1 MNATMELQKTMSL
14 LASQGRTEEAQE
26 VQNAIDTIKRGGL
39 DAEKTL
45 SQTIHTLDQ
54 GKKK

>member
-1 MNATMELQKTMSL
+1 MSL
-14 LASQGRTEEAQE
+14 LASQGRVEEAQE
-26 VQNAIDTIKRGGL
+26 VQQAIDSIKQGGP

-45 SQTIHTLDQ
+45 SQTIHALDQ

>member
-1 MNATMELQKTMSL
+1 MACI
-14 LASQGRTEEAQE
+14 GP
-26 VQNAIDTIKRGGL
+26 